1 MGQSNHATFTH
12 ARRLAGYNWPL
23 YVVACS
29 GVVLGLIV
37 ACVPQ
42 WLWLDRVAGGALLW
56 VRLAGAIFATVAA
69 WYAVASFTAF
79 HWMFDR
85 SPLLAGLWLRD
96 ELPSPP
102 KRWIQLSVCLEETTL
117 PMEAVFPN
125 VEGRTL
131 DLYDPQVMTEPAV
144 ARAKQAK
151 GDSGASATVSA
162 IAVDDGWADLV
173 VVTLAAHEVR
183 DAVAREQLFRELR
196 RITAPTG
203 RVILI
208 EHLRNPAA
216 FLAFGPGLFHFLPR
230 REWLRLCDRIGLKI
244 ESERDITPFVHV
256 FRLRV

>member
-1 MGQSNHATFTH
+1 MPTATFAH

-29 GVVLGLIV
+29 GVVLGVIV
-37 ACVPQ
+37 ACVPE
-42 WLWLDRVAGGALLW
+42 WLVLDRVAGGVLLY
-56 VRLAGAIFATVAA
+56 VRLAGGIFAAVAA
-69 WYAVASFTAF
+69 WYAVASFVAF

-85 SPLLAGLWLRD
+85 SPLLAGHWLRD
-96 ELPSPP
+96 ELPAPP
-102 KRWIQLSVCLEETTL
+102 ARWIQLSVCLEETTL

-125 VEGRTL
+125 AQGRTL

-151 GDSGASATVSA
+151 GDRAAASTVSA
-162 IAVDDGWADLV
+162 IAVDDAWADLV
-173 VVTLAAHEVR
+173 VLTLAAHEVR
-183 DAVAREQLFRELR
+183 DAAAREQLFRELR

-216 FLAFGPGLFHFLPR
+216 LLAFGPGLLHFLPR
-230 REWLRLCDRIGLKI
+230 REWLRLCDRTGLQI

-256 FRLRV
+256 FRLRHAQ